1 MPTVQT
7 NDVETYYECRGD
19 GPPVVFA
26 HGAIVDHSQWDPQA
40 AALADE
46 YTTITYDV
54 RGHGRTGGSD
64 RDAYSVDLFADDLR
78 ALCDALGVERPV
90 VCGLSLGGCIAQV
103 YAARH
108 PDRLAG
114 LVLADTF
121 TPAPLSRGER
131 FQRWMLVRL
140 VPLVRLVGYEW
151 VERVMVA
158 VQERFSSGVSGDYEN
173 VERIRAEGPTMA
185 TGEFAKVVRAIG
197 DFENT
202 DLDLSTVEVPSLVLY
217 GEHEAAFIR
226 LHVSRLAATLADVS
240 VREVPGGGHA
250 SNLDNPE
257 FVTDALREFLS
268 GVDWS
273 ESKGPTVEDARS
285 RAR

>member
-7 NDVETYYECRGD
+7 DDLATYYESRGS
-19 GPPVVFA
+19 GPPVVFV
-26 HGAIVDHSQWDPQA
+26 HGAIVDHTQWAPQA

-46 YTTITYDV
+46 YTTISYDL

-64 RDAYSVDLFADDLR
+64 RDAYSVELFADDLR
-78 ALCDALGVERPV
+78 GLCEALGVERPV
-90 VCGLSLGGCIAQV
+90 VCGLSLGGAIAQV

-121 TPAPLSRGER
+121 GPEPLSRGER
-131 FQRWMLVRL
+131 LQRRLLVRL

-151 VERVMVA
+151 VERAMVA
-158 VQERFSSGVSGDYEN
+158 VQERFDRGVSGNYGSI
-173 VERIRAEGPTMA
+173 ERIRAEGPRMA
-185 TGEFAKVVRAIG
+185 TDEFDKVVRALAAYE
-197 DFENT
+197 DV
-202 DLDLSTVEVPSLVLY
+202 DVDLSTVAVPSLVLY
-217 GEHEAAFIR
+217 GANEASFIR
-226 LHVSRLAATLADVS
+226 LHVSRLASTLPDAT

-250 SNLDNPE
+250 SNLDNPD
-257 FVTDALREFLS
+257 FVTDALREFLA

-273 ESKGPTVEDARS
+273 ESRGPVVGDA
-285 RAR
+285 